1 MAEPFVICG
10 ATGNIGS
17 RIADILLAAGEPVR
31 IIGRERA
38 RLGPLASKG
47 AESWPGPGCPGA

>member
-1 MAEPFVICG
+1 MIKPFVVCG
-10 ATGNIGS
+10 ATGNIGY
-17 RIADILLAAGEPVR
+17 RIADILLSTGEPVR
-31 IIGRERA
+31 ITGRERA